1 MLEGGYIEMCE
12 QNALMFGGRIAYDND
27 YSGLA
32 IDQNEEKCL
41 AAKLGINNML
51 FLASHGVVV
60 TGASIAQAFTDLC
73 YLARTCMFQF
83 QARSTGGK
91 LRTVKADVRET
102 VKKQFSVDFPN
113 LTSRRFIALKRIL
126 DNEEEGFR
134 A

>member
-1 MLEGGYIEMCE
+1 
-12 QNALMFGGRIAYDND
+12 
-27 YSGLA
+27 
-32 IDQNEEKCL
+32 
-41 AAKLGINNML
+41 ML

-83 QARSTGGK
+83 HARSAGGK